1 MPLPR
6 ERPIS
11 GRRFAPKSS
20 RATRSSRMISVGPI
34 FGIARQG
41 TPSLPPPRR
50 GNGSSTMGKKPLS
63 EQVVVVTGAS
73 AGLGRAVARLA
84 GQRGARVVVC
94 ARGVDG
100 LDGAVAEIE
109 GAGSAAH
116 AVQADVAVLDDCH
129 RVVEEALDRFG
140 RIDTFCAN
148 AMVTVY
154 REARELDPE
163 ELRRVLDV
171 NFLGAVNCYWASL
184 PALTDSRGTFVHV
197 NSALAY
203 RGIPLQAAY
212 CSSKAAART
221 FFETAR
227 VEHQRHGIA
236 VDVSL
241 VLPGA
246 INTPQ
251 FDMAR
256 QYIGRQPRPVPPI
269 YQPEPFADAV
279 VHCFEHPARELP
291 IGWGAQKLLW
301 GQKLSPRAGDVVLR
315 RTGWDAQHTGEP
327 KPVGSPDNLL
337 EPLPGDRGAHG
348 RFDGRSRGSTMW
360 TSLRLRR
367 WLVGT
372 AAAAVPAAR
381 ALVRR

>member
-1 MPLPR
+1 MRKTPL
-6 ERPIS
+6 
-11 GRRFAPKSS
+11 
-20 RATRSSRMISVGPI
+20 
-34 FGIARQG
+34 
-41 TPSLPPPRR
+41 
-50 GNGSSTMGKKPLS
+50 
-63 EQVVVVTGAS
+63 EQQVAVVTGAS
-73 AGLGRAVARLA
+73 AGLGRAVARRA
-84 GQRGARVVVC
+84 ARGGAKVVVC
-94 ARGVDG
+94 ARGSDG
-100 LDGAVAEIE
+100 LDGAVADV
-109 GAGSAAH
+109 AALGSEAH
-116 AVQADVAVLDDCH
+116 AVVADVAVLDDCH

-227 VEHQRHGIA
+227 VEHAKHGIP
-236 VDVSL
+236 VGVSL

-251 FDMAR
+251 FDVVR
-256 QYIGRQPRPVPPI
+256 QYVGRQPQPVPPI

-301 GQKLSPRAGDVVLR
+301 GQKLSPRAGDLVLR
-315 RTGWDAQHTGEP
+315 RTGWDAQDTGEP
-327 KPVGSPDNLL
+327 KPVGSPDNLF

-348 RFDGRSRGSTMW
+348 RFDGRSRRSTLW